1 VTTLCPGVDP
11 QSPGADPPGRRW
23 RAPDG
28 IAIDAR
34 GLAPPFG
41 VVAIGGWRLAFL
53 LAFLLAI
60 RQRIMAFP
68 ASMRAA

>member
-11 QSPGADPPGRRW
+11 QFPGADPPGRRW

-53 LAFLLAI
+53 LAI
-60 RQRIMAFP
+60 RQRIMTFP